1 MLQLGDGDQRPVGDR
16 GGGGRLDTAQDGGEA
31 IEGEEGADSEQ
42 RRTTHSPHCQVRTVC
57 SVSIDELFVITKR
70 VFTSRVI
77 FEIL

>member
-42 RRTTHSPHCQVRTVC
+42 RRTTHSPHC
-57 SVSIDELFVITKR
+57 
-70 VFTSRVI
+70 
-77 FEIL
+77 